1 VTRADRHRLLDM
13 QEAVDDLSVI
23 VERGRS
29 AWEDDK
35 FARLAAQK
43 LLEILGEAAK
53 QVGDD
58 VRARFPDVPWR
69 DLARV
74 RDVYTHA
81 YHRVDFD
88 LMWEQLATQLPSL
101 RQALGRIDPDGMQ
114 EG

>member
-1 VTRADRHRLLDM
+1 MTRADRHRLLDM
-13 QEAVDDLSVI
+13 LEAVDDLTAI
-23 VERGRS
+23 VDRGRS
-29 AWEDDK
+29 GWEDDK

-58 VRARFPDVPWR
+58 VRARFPEVPWR

-88 LMWEQLATQLPSL
+88 LMWEQLVTQLPSL
-101 RQALGRIDPDGMQ
+101 REALGRIDPD
-114 EG
+114 EFEEV